1 MVKRI
6 SNLCRQVPHTRVIYS
21 LSADELFR
29 DEWLA
34 SRLIKQEP
42 YPNDFSGEDRATS
55 SSGVTQDRAPS
66 SSGFGDDGSFRPRA
80 RARKLPYLPPFTAS
94 ATSPPAEQSP
104 SSSGAA
110 STWPPADE
118 APGSRGDAA
127 TKPPYSYV
135 ALIDMV
141 LKAAPEGKLT
151 LSDIYK
157 AIMARFPYYKKEE
170 RGWQN
175 SIRHNLSL
183 NECFV
188 KVPRE
193 DAADGKGNFWCL
205 HPAYQDMFKDGN
217 YHRRRRMNRCPRPGT
232 LFARDDFSGRA
243 TCATP
248 APDQLHYT
256 GAVQPPVLHGPSVGG
271 GAFSPVLP
279 SQPDAFLNYHQMLS
293 TPPVRGHRW
302 HEGHPLHLFANTP
315 PPTPAQLGESPEP
328 TEQHSQQTY
337 EIFDAAY
344 RAFCGATGD
353 QQPCPCSVDGRHY

>member
-1 MVKRI
+1 MY
-6 SNLCRQVPHTRVIYS
+6 TY
-21 LSADELFR
+21 ELFR
-29 DEWLA
+29 GEWLA
-34 SRLIKQEP
+34 SRFIKQEP
-42 YPNDFSGEDRATS
+42 YPSNFNGEAGATS
-55 SSGVTQDRAPS
+55 SSGVSQDRMPPS
-66 SSGFGDDGSFRPRA
+66 GALGSDGYSRPRA
-80 RARKLPYLPPFTAS
+80 RARKLPHLPPFTAS
-94 ATSPPAEQSP
+94 ATSPSADQTS
-104 SSSGAA
+104 SSSGVA
-110 STWPPADE
+110 STWS
-118 APGSRGDAA
+118 APDGAAAVATIAAAQRGDAA

-232 LFARDDFSGRA
+232 IFAREHFPARA
-243 TCATP
+243 ACVTP
-248 APDQLHYT
+248 TPDQLQYT
-256 GAVQPPVLHGPSVGG
+256 GATPQPVLHGTSVGG

-279 SQPDAFLNYHQMLS
+279 SQPDAFLNYHQVLS
-293 TPPVRGHRW
+293 TPPARGQHR
-302 HEGHPLHLFANTP
+302 HEGHPLYMLANTSP
-315 PPTPAQLGESPEP
+315 PPTPGLLGESHEV
-328 TEQHSQQTY
+328 TGQHSQQPY
-337 EIFDAAY
+337 GMFDAAH
-344 RAFCGATGD
+344 RAFCGASSE
-353 QQPCPCSVDGRHY
+353 QQPFPFSVDGRRY